1 MTSRYIIFPRHRR
14 EESEQYKRRVER
26 IARDERSCRVAFL
39 KNSGDGLVIVTS
51 WCRGSKIGKGSWN
64 ADQSNGEWKWRGIH

>member
-26 IARDERSCRVAFL
+26 IARSCRVAFL

-51 WCRGSKIGKGSWN
+51 WCRGSKIGKGS
-64 ADQSNGEWKWRGIH
+64 